1 MRFHSRCT
9 SCIVAHLAIYI
20 MLERYDVC
28 IKVAFNENVQGDV
41 MANGGIQITVKWMVE
56 EMRPGLMGKRL
67 IKFRMDAD

>member
-1 MRFHSRCT
+1 
-9 SCIVAHLAIYI
+9 